1 MDLGTIKKRLETHY
15 YSSAADCVSDFNTM
29 FRNCY
34 VYNKPGEDVV
44 VMAQTLEKVFMQKV
58 AQMPPDEILVEN
70 MATSIKANSQDKA
83 QPHVLRN
90 HSQNNRTPSTSSSA
104 SASATTQQQQTPN
117 TTNPT
122 HKKSVDEG
130 AVATPSATAT
140 SSSSQPSSS
149 AASSSSSATTTTT
162 SALDATVNKLKSNL
176 ENNELSS
183 FNKNKPLTSIDLKL
197 VKTESTDCIDEVD
210 KKDNDANE
218 DSNMSAAT
226 DRKSSLKSEDTK
238 CPYDFNTDLNQ
249 VIHHIHIFLNFGNTF
264 TQFPYKR

>member
-70 MATSIKANSQDKA
+70 MATPNKANSQDKA

-104 SASATTQQQQTPN
+104 SASATTQQQQQTSN

-122 HKKSVDEG
+122 HKKSVDDG

-149 AASSSSSATTTTT
+149 AASSSSSATTT

-176 ENNELSS
+176 ENNELNSI
-183 FNKNKPLTSIDLKL
+183 NKNKPLTSIDLKL

-218 DSNMSAAT
+218 DSNMSAAA
-226 DRKSSLKSEDTK
+226 DSKSSLKSEDTK
-238 CPYDFNTDLNQ
+238 CPYDFSTDLNQ
-249 VIHHIHIFLNFGNTF
+249 VNTNINISF
-264 TQFPYKR
+264 